1 MNYYAN
7 LDQILLGK
15 DYGMQYPTTFLG
27 KLFID

>member
-15 DYGMQYPTTFLG
+15 DYAISNNFLG